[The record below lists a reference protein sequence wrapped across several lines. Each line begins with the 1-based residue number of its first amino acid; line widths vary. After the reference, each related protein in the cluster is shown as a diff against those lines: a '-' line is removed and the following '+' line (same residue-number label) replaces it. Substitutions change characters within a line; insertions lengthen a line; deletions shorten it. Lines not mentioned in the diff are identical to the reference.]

1 MKTAI
6 LHPWFLMKGGGE
18 RVVDVLA
25 DIYPDADIYAL
36 FVDKSQLSNVL
47 QNRRVTGSKLNGIP
61 WSRKIHRQLMPLY
74 PWAVE
79 SFDLRAYDLVISSCG
94 PAMMGAA
101 VNQEAVHICYCHTP
115 QRSWWD
121 LYAEHQLQLPPVL
134 RDLFVAGCTYN
145 RIFEFCAM
153 QRVDNLVANS
163 LFIQHRIQKYFAR
176 QSVVIYPPV
185 DTSRGYIDSDRGDYY
200 LYLGRLEKQK
210 RVDLLIQACNK
221 LGRKLI
227 VVGKGKEEAY
237 LKSLAGPTVT
247 FMGYAPDGEIG
258 PLFAKCRAFLFA
270 AVEDFGIAPVEA
282 QSYGIP
288 VIAYGY
294 GGSLETVRAGLADAN
309 QNTGV
314 YFRSQTVEGVI
325 TAIEEFE
332 AAESSFSPH
341 QIQRHARRF
350 DTSSFMEIFKR
361 HVDQVIQSQLTGH

>member
-18 RVVDVLA
+18 RVVDVFA
-25 DIYPDADIYAL
+25 EIYPDADIYAL

-47 QNRRVTGSKLNGIP
+47 QRRGVAGSKLNGIP
-61 WSRKIHRQLMPLY
+61 WARKIHRQLMPLY

-79 SFDLRAYDLVISSCG
+79 SFDLRSYDLVISSCG
-94 PAMMGAA
+94 PSMMGAA
-101 VNQEAVHICYCHTP
+101 VHQEAVHICYCHTP

-145 RIFEFCAM
+145 RIFEFCAI
-153 QRVDNLVANS
+153 QRVDDLIANS
-163 LFIQHRIQKYFAR
+163 VFIQQRIQKYFSK

-185 DTSRGYIDSDRGDYY
+185 DTSRGYIDSNRGDYY
-200 LYLGRLEKQK
+200 LYLGRLERQK

-221 LGRKLI
+221 LKKKLI
-227 VVGKGKEEAY
+227 VVGKGKEAEY

-247 FMGYAPDGEIG
+247 FLGYVPDNEIG
-258 PLFAKCRAFLFA
+258 PLFARSRAFLFA

-294 GGSLETVRAGLADAN
+294 GGSLETVRAGSSDPGSD
-309 QNTGV
+309 TGV
-314 YFRSQTVEGVI
+314 YIRSQTVDAVAD
-325 TAIEEFE
+325 AIEEFE
-332 AAESSFSPH
+332 AVESKFSPSE
-341 QIQRHARRF
+341 IQRHARQF
-350 DTSSFMEIFKR
+350 DTPVFMEKFKQ
-361 HVDQVIQSQLTGH
+361 HVDDVIRRKR

>member
-18 RVVDVLA
+18 RVVDVFA
-25 DIYPDADIYAL
+25 EIYPEADIYAL

-47 QNRRVTGSKLNGIP
+47 QNRRVTGSKLNSIP
-61 WSRKIHRQLMPLY
+61 WSSKLHRELMPLY

-79 SFDLRAYDLVISSCG
+79 SFDLSCYDLVISSCG
-94 PAMMGAA
+94 PSMMGAA
-101 VNQEAVHICYCHTP
+101 VHQEAVHICYCHTP

-121 LYAEHQLQLPPVL
+121 LYAEHQAQLPHIL
-134 RDLFVAGCTYN
+134 RELFVAGCTYN
-145 RIFEFCAM
+145 RIFEFCAI
-153 QRVDNLVANS
+153 QRVDDLIANS
-163 LFIQHRIQKYFAR
+163 LFIQHRIQKYFAK

-200 LYLGRLEKQK
+200 LYLGRLERQK
-210 RVDLLIQACNK
+210 RVDLLIQACNR

-227 VVGKGKEEAY
+227 VVGKGAEAGY

-247 FMGYAPDGEIG
+247 LLGYVPDGEIG
-258 PLFAKCRAFLFA
+258 PLFARCRAFLFA

-282 QSYGIP
+282 QSYGRP

-294 GGSLETVRAGLADAN
+294 GGSLETVRADSPDDGC
-309 QNTGV
+309 NTGV

-332 AAESSFSPH
+332 AAETSFSP
-341 QIQRHARRF
+341 QEIQLHARRF
-350 DTSSFMEIFKR
+350 DTSVFMENFKR
-361 HVDQVIQSQLTGH
+361 HVDEVIRRR